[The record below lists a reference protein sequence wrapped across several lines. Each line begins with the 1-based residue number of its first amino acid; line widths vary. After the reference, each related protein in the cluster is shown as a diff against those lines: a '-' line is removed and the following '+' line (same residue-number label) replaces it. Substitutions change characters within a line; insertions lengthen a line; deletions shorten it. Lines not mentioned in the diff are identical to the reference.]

1 MEGQV
6 ALTPGNNII
15 DNQNSLE
22 NTAVGTS
29 SQTPFVMGRRIARN
43 SILNRMDCRHDEMK
57 SEHTKLQSQ
66 LKEFEKKQA
75 DYEEELKKA
84 KQETEQAQQNMRH
97 ELRQLEDNKKKME

>member
-1 MEGQV
+1 M

-43 SILNRMDCRHDEMK
+43 SILNRMDCRSVGVVCVCMCVCVCVRACVWYLQVLSQK
-57 SEHTKLQSQ
+57 SAKTVTKSQSQ
-66 LKEFEKKQA
+66 GKTCF
-75 DYEEELKKA
+75 
-84 KQETEQAQQNMRH
+84 R
-97 ELRQLEDNKKKME
+97 